1 MNASMLSEKIIGK
14 TLKEVERICKKNSVK
29 CRISDEDGKPIMG
42 TCDFKPDRLNTGTK
56 DIALNWFETLTSKTW
71 PSPKLYYLTYSP
83 ISSQLC

>member
-42 TCDFKPDRLNTGTK
+42 TCDFKPDRLNLSVNKGIVTGSH
-56 DIALNWFETLTSKTW
+56 LG
-71 PSPKLYYLTYSP
+71 
-83 ISSQLC
+83 